1 MARDPHP
8 HSPVPARPEPPG
20 PPSTRLP
27 SEAPLLSVHATV
39 VFLAAVIIGL
49 VMGGIMFLHD
59 KSVPA
64 AAVATGLVAAGGSV
78 PVLHKLIG

>member
-8 HSPVPARPEPPG
+8 HSPIPARPEPPG
-20 PPSTRLP
+20 PPNAGMP
-27 SEAPLLSVHATV
+27 SEAPLLSVHAAV

-49 VMGGIMFLHD
+49 VMGSLMFLHD

-64 AAVATGLVAAGGSV
+64 AIATGPVAAGGRV

>member
-1 MARDPHP
+1 M
-8 HSPVPARPEPPG
+8 
-20 PPSTRLP
+20 PSAGMP
-27 SEAPLLSVHATV
+27 SEAPLLSVHAAV

-49 VMGGIMFLHD
+49 VMGGLMFLHD
-59 KSVPA
+59 KSMP